1 MKTLTLP
8 WVAFAPADAGGAGA
22 TQAAGAG
29 ADTIAG
35 GAAMQAAGVGADTV
49 TAGAGADKTSMQ
61 RAGEGVQEVVG
72 AADFPADWREKIAIG
87 ADGKVDAKRLDQL
100 KRFANPAAFGGSY
113 FDAQS
118 KIRSPAADVAMPDP
132 VKDAEGA
139 KKWREERGI
148 PEDAT
153 GYKLPDT
160 VTKALTDAD
169 KPVLANFTDFAHK
182 KGASPAAVA
191 MAAEWYTTFAASQLG
206 EQVKMDK
213 SSSSECDD
221 VLRLEY
227 GTDFKPMMTIAGRY
241 ANELFGVEGA
251 DILTMARFPVTL
263 DTPEALRGKRI
274 GDVPEVM
281 KGFVTAA
288 LDKYG
293 DVSFVGGEATKKSTD
308 RLTELRNI
316 MQTDIAK
323 WDGNPALGVEYQGL
337 LEAQNKRNA
346 AKAG

>member
-1 MKTLTLP
+1 M
-8 WVAFAPADAGGAGA
+8 VDNAGGAGA

-29 ADTIAG
+29 ADTIA
-35 GAAMQAAGVGADTV
+35 AG
-49 TAGAGADKTSMQ
+49 GAGADTQAAGGADTQAAGAGKTSMQ
-61 RAGEGVQEVVG
+61 RAGEGVADPAPG
-72 AADFPADWREKIAIG
+72 AEFAADWRDKMATG
-87 ADGKVDAKRLDQL
+87 ADGKVDQKRVDQL
-100 KRFANPAAFGGSY
+100 KRFANPWAVGSSY

-118 KIRSPAADVAMPDP
+118 KIRSPAADVPMPDEA
-132 VKDAEGA
+132 KDAEGA

-169 KPVLANFTDFAHK
+169 KPVLTDFTTFAHK

-191 MAAEWYTTFAASQLG
+191 MAAEWYTDFSARQMG
-206 EQVKMDK
+206 EQAKMDK

-221 VLRLEY
+221 VLRQEY

-241 ANELFGVEGA
+241 ANELFGVDGA
-251 DILTMARFPVTL
+251 DILTMARFPTTP

-293 DVSFVGGEATKKSTD
+293 DVSFVGGEATKKTTD
-308 RLTELRNI
+308 RITELRTI

-337 LEAQNKRNA
+337 LEAQEKRNA